1 MSNPSVEIQKK
12 TLTTFIYT
20 FVENYSHWRQK
31 KYLSFDSKKKLRVS
45 FKYCTELICNEHALG
60 MTTIEQSDGQ

>member
-31 KYLSFDSKKKLRVS
+31 KYLSFDSKKKS
-45 FKYCTELICNEHALG
+45 
-60 MTTIEQSDGQ
+60 